1 MPIWYPDIAIGPWVN
16 FKRVR
21 ANAFFDYAF
30 GDNPDR
36 RNYIASL
43 PVAMR
48 PQNVQTQFSYLS
60 TGCEIKFDINVMRFL
75 PELDIGFRY
84 SYGLKPNVT
93 KFEVLIGTFNF

>member
-1 MPIWYPDIAIGPWVN
+1 MSANYTLPLWYPDIALGPWIN

-21 ANAFFDYAF
+21 GNAFFDYAF
-30 GDNPDR
+30 ADNPELR
-36 RNYIASL
+36 RLRPNSTSQYTYASI
-43 PVAMR
+43 
-48 PQNVQTQFSYLS
+48 
-60 TGCEIKFDINVMRFL
+60 GGEIKFDINVMRFL